1 MEDRTEFMQHF
12 LALGFI
18 KVSAWN
24 LRKKQQL
31 GWDRTNIY
39 LEPDSESFTVIANI
53 GKVEFKFQCRYDQ
66 FRDAPTAYN
75 FIRAMI
81 RREMEKTLEDKLNE
95 IL

>member
-18 KVSAWN
+18 KVSPWN

-31 GWDRTNIY
+31 GWDRVNIY
-39 LEPDSESFTVIANI
+39 FNPEDMNVEVTIDKDKMRFTL
-53 GKVEFKFQCRYDQ
+53 RYDQ

-75 FIRAMI
+75 ALRII
-81 RREMEKTLEDKLNE
+81 VHREMVNSIDKRLKE

>member
-18 KVSAWN
+18 KVSPWN

-39 LEPDSESFTVIANI
+39 LEPDSETFTVVVNI
-53 GKVEFKFQCRYDQ
+53 GKVEFKFRCRYDQ

-75 FIRAMI
+75 FIRATI
-81 RREMEKTLEDKLNE
+81 RREMEKTIENKLNE

>member
-24 LRKKQQL
+24 LRKKQPL

-39 LEPDSESFTVIANI
+39 FNPEDMNVEVTIDKDKMRFTL
-53 GKVEFKFQCRYDQ
+53 RYGQ

-75 FIRAMI
+75 FIRATI
-81 RREMEKTLEDKLNE
+81 RREMEKTIENKLNE

>member
-18 KVSAWN
+18 KVSPWN
-24 LRKKQQL
+24 LRKKQKL
-31 GWDRTNIY
+31 GWDRVNIY
-39 LEPDSESFTVIANI
+39 FNPEDMNVEVTIDKDKMRFTL
-53 GKVEFKFQCRYDQ
+53 RYDQ

-75 FIRAMI
+75 FIRATI
-81 RREMEKTLEDKLNE
+81 RREMEKTIENKLNE

>member
-1 MEDRTEFMQHF
+1 MEGRIEFMQHF

-18 KVSAWN
+18 KIGPWN
-24 LRKKQQL
+24 LRKKQPL

-39 LEPDSESFTVIANI
+39 FYPDLESFTVIANV

-75 FIRAMI
+75 FIRAMV
-81 RREMEKTLEDKLNE
+81 RRGMEKTIENKINE

>member
-1 MEDRTEFMQHF
+1 MQHF

-24 LRKKQQL
+24 LRKKQPL

-39 LEPDSESFTVIANI
+39 FEPDSESFTVIANI
-53 GKVEFKFQCRYDQ
+53 GKVELKFQCRYDQ

-81 RREMEKTLEDKLNE
+81 RREMEKTIEDKLNE

>member
-18 KVSAWN
+18 KVSPWN
-24 LRKKQQL
+24 LRKKQKL
-31 GWDRTNIY
+31 GWDRVNVY
-39 LEPDSESFTVIANI
+39 FNPEDMN
-53 GKVEFKFQCRYDQ
+53 VEVTIDKDKMRFNLRYDQ

-75 FIRAMI
+75 AIRMFVK
-81 RREMEKTLEDKLNE
+81 REMEKTIENKLNE

>member
-24 LRKKQQL
+24 LRKKQPL
-31 GWDRTNIY
+31 GWDRVNIY
-39 LEPDSESFTVIANI
+39 FNPDLESFTVIANV

-81 RREMEKTLEDKLNE
+81 RREMEKTIENKLNE